1 MMAAVG
7 SNSCSSSIRF
17 AASAAERI
25 DTPVA
30 LPLCRLRLAT
40 RPDRTGSTPTT
51 KTIGIVEVA
60 ALDSE
65 CRLNPNQTRD
75 PRHCERSLALN
86 PNLAQSRGEIGL
98 TKLNDGR
105 GEETRGDK
113 NEALLVTI
121 VRLAVDSFLR
131 RRQAPGYDQ
140 TTLRS
145 P

>member
-30 LPLCRLRLAT
+30 F
-40 RPDRTGSTPTT
+40 TGSTPTT

-65 CRLNPNQTRD
+65 CRVNPNQTRD

-98 TKLNDGR
+98 TKLYDGR
-105 GEETRGDK
+105 GEET
-113 NEALLVTI
+113 
-121 VRLAVDSFLR
+121 
-131 RRQAPGYDQ
+131 PG
-140 TTLRS
+140 
-145 P
+145 